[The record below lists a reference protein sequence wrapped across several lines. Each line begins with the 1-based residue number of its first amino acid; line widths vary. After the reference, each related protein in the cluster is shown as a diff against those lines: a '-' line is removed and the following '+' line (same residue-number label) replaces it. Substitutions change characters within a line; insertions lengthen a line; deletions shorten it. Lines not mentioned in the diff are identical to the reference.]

1 MAEHAD
7 VVVIGGGLAG
17 LAAALELKAAGRD
30 VVVLEAGA
38 SLGGKAQSRKAAG
51 GLFPTGPSS
60 FSGKAVE
67 LWRLL
72 DLLGLSN
79 EAVKLDPRTQA
90 RFLVRGGRLQGIRP
104 NPVSLFTTGAFTWAE
119 RWAIV
124 KELFAR
130 DASKAPAGD
139 ESMKDFLTRR
149 FGESL
154 TTHVFAGLFNGIYA
168 GDLARLSARTCLT
181 SLVESERATGSALRG
196 LFKKKGPPSPAARR
210 GFFTLAGGFGRI
222 GEAAGQQLAARL
234 ETSVTALD
242 FRGGGVAAAA
252 KQGGRELVLDAR
264 QVVLAT
270 EADVAARIL
279 GGALPEASKLLARFP
294 YSPVSL
300 VQWVERTPGES
311 KLPLGFGYL
320 SPPVEQTFALG
331 TLFTGDLVG
340 ATPRAFTTFVGGA
353 LTPER
358 AALGDAELVA
368 GVMED
373 LKRLTGGAFGE
384 LAQIIRWPGAVFQ
397 APVGHAELL
406 AALETSVGDRPVALA
421 GSYLGAAAMRDAAAA
436 GQKAA
441 TRLLS
446 QSVPQPV
453 RAVA

>member
-1 MAEHAD
+1 MAESAD

-17 LAAALELKAAGRD
+17 LSAALELKAAGRD

-38 SLGGKAQSRKAAG
+38 SLGGKAQSRQTPR
-51 GLFPTGPSS
+51 GLFPLGPSS

-72 DLLGLSN
+72 DLLGLAG

-119 RWAIV
+119 RWAVV

-130 DASKAPAGD
+130 DASRAPAGD

-196 LFKKKGPPSPAARR
+196 LFKKKAPPSPTARR
-210 GFFTLAGGFGRI
+210 GFFTLGGGFSRI
-222 GEAAGQQLAARL
+222 GEAASQVLTTRL
-234 ETSVTALD
+234 ETAVTGLD
-242 FRGGGVAAAA
+242 FHGGGVSLSA
-252 KQGGRELVLDAR
+252 KQGGRELQFDAR

-270 EADVAARIL
+270 EADVAGRLL
-279 GGALPEASKLLARFP
+279 GAALPDAAAVLQRLP

-300 VQWVERTPGES
+300 VQWAERAPGES

-320 SPPVEQTFALG
+320 SPPVEGTFALG

-340 ATPRAFTTFVGGA
+340 STPRTFTSFVGGA

-358 AALGDAELVA
+358 AALGDAELLA
-368 GVMED
+368 GVAD
-373 LKRLTGGAFGE
+373 DVKRLTGGAVGE
-384 LAQIIRWPGAVFQ
+384 LAQIVRWPGAVFQ

-406 AALETSVGDRPVALA
+406 ASLDAAVGARPLALA

-441 TRLLS
+441 ARLLG
-446 QSVPQPV
+446 QSLPQPV